1 MGNGRWLRLGASSR
15 GPGWLEQMGPFL
27 TVMLAFK
34 AMGKDTVLVQYLS
47 SLALLFVQT
56 SGIPFPKTRQTY
68 QQELCVS
75 LQPVE

>member
-1 MGNGRWLRLGASSR
+1 MGASSR
-15 GPGWLEQMGPFL
+15 CPGWREQMVPSSL
-27 TVMLAFK
+27 ALMLPFK
-34 AMGKDTVLVQYLS
+34 AIGKDTVLVQYLS

-75 LQPVE
+75 SQPVE